1 MSLFIGDAAD
11 LFQDGQVAAKRVHGV
26 FLLQKDEI
34 LVVADEL
41 LVELPEDK
49 SAEQQPRRRHEI
61 PAVAAD
67 IVLPRRRIEIILV
80 VFRFIIDQMR
90 FDVGTVTAVCLL
102 YTSRCV

>member
-41 LVELPEDK
+41 LVELPEGKIRDL
-49 SAEQQPRRRHEI
+49 EL
-61 PAVAAD
+61 
-67 IVLPRRRIEIILV
+67 LPDELR
-80 VFRFIIDQMR
+80 
-90 FDVGTVTAVCLL
+90 
-102 YTSRCV
+102 